1 MADATMAPEWRQ
13 CKSFPEYE
21 VSDTGLVR
29 KGGTLRKLQYHP
41 YGYTMVCITAKPKQL
56 KLCVHRLIAEAF
68 HGPGPAGHEVDHING
83 DKTDNSATNLRWL
96 TVRENRSRKR
106 SRKDGLTA
114 RELQERGIASSP
126 TLHVDARWKHGQ
138 RVGNSRNT
146 RKTKSKGCGY
156 FVEQSVVVAEGING
170 KEHLS
175 PLHVVELADF

>member
-29 KGGTLRKLQYHP
+29 KGGTLRKLQYHA
-41 YGYTMVCITAKPKQL
+41 YGYTMVFITAKPKQL
-56 KLCVHRLIAEAF
+56 KLCVHRLVAEAF
-68 HGPGPAGHEVDHING
+68 YGPGPAGYEVDHING
-83 DKTDNSATNLRWL
+83 DKTDNSAANLRWL
-96 TVRENRSRKR
+96 PMRENRSRKR

-138 RVGNSRNT
+138 RVGKSRKPLEA
-146 RKTKSKGCGY
+146 KTTACGQIE
-156 FVEQSVVVAEGING
+156 EQNKVAAYGI
-170 KEHLS
+170 
-175 PLHVVELADF
+175 